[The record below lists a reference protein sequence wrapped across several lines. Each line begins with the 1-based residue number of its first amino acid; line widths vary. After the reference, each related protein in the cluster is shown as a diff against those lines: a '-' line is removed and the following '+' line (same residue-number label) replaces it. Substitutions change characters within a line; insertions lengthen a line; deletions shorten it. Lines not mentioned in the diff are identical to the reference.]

1 MMGNSGTGNE
11 DSNGKL
17 LASAHSYFWIVVI
30 AQLCSLDASRRRFCL
45 GDEGVDPR
53 VCSA

>member
-17 LASAHSYFWIVVI
+17 LDRGHSSA
-30 AQLCSLDASRRRFCL
+30 LDASRRRFCL
-45 GDEGVDPR
+45 CDEGVDPR